1 MNIQASLSF
10 IIKKKKASATG
21 HHRRR
26 QATAMKWRR
35 LRRRGSEE
43 HERREERKRKKIFLK
58 KKWMFSAGGVG
69 RAGEWKSPQK
79 KTCALSINLNPTYL
93 YSATQLPFNIHNL
106 LQLSQVC
113 VSSLKPTFIVHL
125 SKNELVAKD
134 YHPKSI
140 FLCTTFGCFS
150 YCVIFSCGFVCI
162 RVYLHLKRCLFVFLR
177 LGFTESQH
185 LGLCVLFCFTYIS
198 IVGKECRRK
207 SNY

>member
-1 MNIQASLSF
+1 MTEEKKERGKRY
-10 IIKKKKASATG
+10 KKK
-21 HHRRR
+21 
-26 QATAMKWRR
+26 
-35 LRRRGSEE
+35 
-43 HERREERKRKKIFLK
+43 K

-69 RAGEWKSPQK
+69 RAGEWKFPHK
-79 KTCALSINLNPTYL
+79 KTCALSINLNPTYI

-150 YCVIFSCGFVCI
+150 YCVIFSCGFVSI
-162 RVYLHLKRCLFVFLR
+162 YLLLKLSLHVCLFFQVGFYRIIAFGIVCFFLFY
-177 LGFTESQH
+177 LYFY
-185 LGLCVLFCFTYIS
+185 CW
-198 IVGKECRRK
+198 
-207 SNY
+207 

>member
-1 MNIQASLSF
+1 MREEKKERGKRY
-10 IIKKKKASATG
+10 KKK
-21 HHRRR
+21 
-26 QATAMKWRR
+26 
-35 LRRRGSEE
+35 
-43 HERREERKRKKIFLK
+43 K

-125 SKNELVAKD
+125 SKNELVAND

-162 RVYLHLKRCLFVFLR
+162 RVYLHLKRCLFVCLFVCFCEVGFYRIIAFGIVCFFLFY
-177 LGFTESQH
+177 LYFY
-185 LGLCVLFCFTYIS
+185 CW
-198 IVGKECRRK
+198 
-207 SNY
+207 